1 MDAATAVSTDMT
13 IDGVGRSIPS
23 NSTATAEA
31 SVRHRRCGSDPRE
44 VLLNSVFGCATS
56 SPDATRI
63 DVAELSHAYA
73 VADPRATM
81 VALSLIATDALR
93 NGGVPIAADLLILA
107 HSALSGTLD
116 TATACY
122 LHHRLGMAE
131 AIPFSVSH
139 CHAAGFLYAAR
150 IAADLTAVEPR
161 LNSALIVCSDIWVDP
176 LPRRHPPFDS
186 TGDAAS
192 AVRLSCR
199 GSGWPLL
206 AIANGNEPTLAD
218 PYGAEVAD
226 DPLQRWIDAQCLVID
241 IVLSE
246 ARLTAK
252 QIACCIPQS
261 LNRNLTRRV
270 ARRLG
275 LPMDRHFLRA
285 SELHGLLSTAD
296 TPIALAILN
305 ETRTDLRSGDPILLW
320 SAGHGGSVAAAIV
333 SVGRSRIPTA
343 NGDFP
348 G

>member
-1 MDAATAVSTDMT
+1 M
-13 IDGVGRSIPS
+13 
-23 NSTATAEA
+23 
-31 SVRHRRCGSDPRE
+31 
-44 VLLNSVFGCATS
+44 LNSVFGCATS

-186 TGDAAS
+186 TGTRLPQCACPAA
-192 AVRLSCR
+192 APAGRC
-199 GSGWPLL
+199 WPSRTETSRPSP
-206 AIANGNEPTLAD
+206 IPT
-218 PYGAEVAD
+218 E
-226 DPLQRWIDAQCLVID
+226 
-241 IVLSE
+241 
-246 ARLTAK
+246 
-252 QIACCIPQS
+252 
-261 LNRNLTRRV
+261 
-270 ARRLG
+270 
-275 LPMDRHFLRA
+275 
-285 SELHGLLSTAD
+285 
-296 TPIALAILN
+296 
-305 ETRTDLRSGDPILLW
+305 LRSQTIRY
-320 SAGHGGSVAAAIV
+320 SGGSTPNVL
-333 SVGRSRIPTA
+333 
-343 NGDFP
+343 
-348 G
+348 